1 MSETGD
7 FELFGAPAAKES
19 SEAGDEQFREEMRQT
34 QAAVKQL
41 QKEEGKAKAQDNN
54 LAGIIVQFL
63 GQPQNTDLF
72 LLISRVVAQNVPSE
86 FILALI
92 SLIDEAAHQEVTS
105 YLTAG
110 KLTNPIDATALAINP
125 KTEFSSLPPEH
136 KGVIDAWV
144 KQLNESAL
152 HKPHRMLETA
162 IQRRPEP
169 MLSEPLVQLGAFILR
184 RYMEKYRVEY
194 DFDHLRDF
202 FQSVLLEIIK
212 NAEGLLEG
220 QKQIKA

>member
-7 FELFGAPAAKES
+7 FELFNAPAAKES
-19 SEAGDEQFREEMRQT
+19 SEQSDEQFREEMRQT

-41 QKEEGKAKAQDNN
+41 QKEEGQAKAQDNN

-72 LLISRVVAQNVPSE
+72 LLISRMVAQNVPSE
-86 FILALI
+86 FILAMI

-110 KLTNPIDATALAINP
+110 KLTNPIESTALTIHP
-125 KTEFSSLPPEH
+125 KTEFTSLPPEH

-152 HKPHRMLETA
+152 HKPHRILETL
-162 IQRRPEP
+162 IQRRPTTALAEAP
-169 MLSEPLVQLGAFILR
+169 VQLGAFILR
-184 RYMEKYRVEY
+184 RYMEKYQVEY

-202 FQSVLLEIIK
+202 FQSVILEIIK
-212 NAEGLLEG
+212 NAETLLEG
-220 QKQIKA
+220 QKQLKG